1 MLFRSRLAQRA
12 NVPPQT
18 ALVAE
23 AIHLVV
29 VIEGGNKGR
38 RVTDLVRVNGLDT
51 EGRFVLHHLNASGE
65 WI

>member
-1 MLFRSRLAQRA
+1 MISK
-12 NVPPQT
+12 
-18 ALVAE
+18 LVNLE

-51 EGRFVLHHLNASGE
+51 DGRFVLHHLNASGE